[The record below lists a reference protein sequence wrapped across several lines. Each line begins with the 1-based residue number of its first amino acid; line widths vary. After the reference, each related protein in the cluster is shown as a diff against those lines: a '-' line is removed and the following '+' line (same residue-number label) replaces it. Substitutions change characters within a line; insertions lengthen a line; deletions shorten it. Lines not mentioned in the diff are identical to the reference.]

1 MNSELKGAKLKKIR
15 LEKGITLEEIHKR
28 TKINLNILKAIEGD
42 SITNLSPVYL
52 RGFIKIYC
60 KFLGIEPDEFIADY
74 QQIQPSRDSP
84 WEVFLKKKST
94 FSFKIPSLK
103 SASFKFSKKVKKS
116 SFFILVIASLLIILP
131 YFFKKI
137 KTVKVKPQP
146 RSTTQIKTTP
156 KLITSKDKQRILTTS
171 GIRFGIRTKENCWI
185 SVKVDD
191 RVVFQRVLEKGR
203 LETWQ
208 AKDRIEL
215 SVGNA
220 GSVEIEVNGQ
230 VFTKLGR
237 RGQALKNILITKEGL
252 SIK

>member
-15 LEKGITLEEIHKR
+15 LEKGISLEEVHKR

-42 SITNLSPVYL
+42 SITSLSPVYL

-60 KFLGIEPDEFIADY
+60 KFLGIELDEYIADY
-74 QQIQPSRDSP
+74 QEIQPKDKPRG
-84 WEVFLKKKST
+84 VFLKKKST

-103 SASFKFSKKVKKS
+103 IPSFKFSKKVKKS
-116 SFFILVIASLLIILP
+116 IFFILIIASLFIILP
-131 YFFKKI
+131 YFFKKMKTI
-137 KTVKVKPQP
+137 KVIHQQ
-146 RSTTQIKTTP
+146 RSTTQTKMTP
-156 KLITSKDKQRILTTS
+156 KLTASKVKQRIPAAS

-191 RVVFQRVLEKGR
+191 RVVFQGVLEKAR
-203 LETWQ
+203 QETWQ
-208 AKDRIEL
+208 AKDKIEL
-215 SVGNA
+215 SLGNA

-230 VFTKLGR
+230 VFTNLGR